1 MPASLL
7 RRISPAIALCLAL
20 AAPLLPAAEPAAGFL
35 SSLVPATWNASGL
48 DQLTA
53 AEKTS
58 LDALVARDVA
68 AARQGGVTA
77 FRGTF
82 STRRTPVERTQAG
95 MDRLS
100 PAELHQLD
108 ESVAATLATRPLLVA
123 KPSRPADTA
132 GIDVS
137 AALKP
142 EIHGRVTLGYAWSER
157 GSDRFG
163 SVETYYYDPTSR
175 VTLGLGISTGRGSG
189 RGCFGY

>member
-1 MPASLL
+1 MLVSLL
-7 RRISPAIALCLAL
+7 RRLFPAAALCLAL
-20 AAPLLPAAEPAAGFL
+20 AVSHLSAAEPAAGFL
-35 SSLVPATWNASGL
+35 ASLAPATWNASGL
-48 DQLTA
+48 ARLTA
-53 AEKTS
+53 AEKTA

-82 STRRTPVERTQAG
+82 STRRTAAERTSAG
-95 MDRLS
+95 LDRLS
-100 PAELHQLD
+100 PAELNQLD
-108 ESVAATLATRPLLVA
+108 ESVAVTLATRPLLVA
-123 KPSRPADTA
+123 KPPRPTDTA

-157 GSDRFG
+157 GSYRFG
-163 SVETYYYDPTSR
+163 SVETYYYDPASR
-175 VTLGLGISTGRGSG
+175 VTLGLGIATGRGSG